1 MACHCRE
8 RSDHSQHSNHLG
20 TSEIRH
26 ASDRRIHYSLR
37 TEFPDGHFQDRLHQ
51 IHHGV
56 SFRTIYQRSDIQGSY
71 RVMSCIR
78 HILFHETLSSR
89 ISSFLLE
96 SVLSCLLTILIIY
109 SIGTSASEKQIIR
122 NAIKSKL
129 HLTTHPHKEN
139 GYDNIEE

>member
-1 MACHCRE
+1 MSCHCRE

-89 ISSFLLE
+89 IHLIVPARIRF
-96 SVLSCLLTILIIY
+96 VLSADDSHHLQHRNLCIRKTNHSQCDKIQITPHY
-109 SIGTSASEKQIIR
+109 AS
-122 NAIKSKL
+122 
-129 HLTTHPHKEN
+129 T
-139 GYDNIEE
+139 